1 MRIIYLVLVILF
13 ALFIVTFS
21 QQNLMPVKL
30 EYYNLLNI
38 PPVPTYLLIFVSLL
52 MGVII
57 TGFWGIVERF
67 RLNRTIR
74 RLNKIVRDLRKELHA
89 NEAPPIITLRCLKIS
104 NLLPMHLWEGWPSGC
119 VFWVTIL
126 LYFPDKLVEK
136 CCVLLQRKTEL
147 FLPEDRI

>member
-1 MRIIYLVLVILF
+1 VRIIYLVLVILF

-30 EYYNLLNI
+30 EYYNLFNI

-89 NEAPPIITLRCLKIS
+89 NEAPPIINEPKIQ
-104 NLLPMHLWEGWPSGC
+104 
-119 VFWVTIL
+119 
-126 LYFPDKLVEK
+126 K
-136 CCVLLQRKTEL
+136 
-147 FLPEDRI
+147 